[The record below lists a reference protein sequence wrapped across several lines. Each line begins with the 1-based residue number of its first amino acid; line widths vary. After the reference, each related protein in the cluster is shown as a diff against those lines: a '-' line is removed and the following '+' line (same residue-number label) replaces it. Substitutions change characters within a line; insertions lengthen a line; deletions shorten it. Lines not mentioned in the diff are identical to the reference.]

1 MLGSRFASADASRP
15 SGAPRRPRGLDPKK
29 ERDLL
34 TTAFKDRWI
43 DIVMW
48 VVVAAVVG
56 LVGYLGYAYLSTQ
69 NRERTTS
76 PAARSVANLSA
87 IVRAQPNVAAARV
100 KLAQALAADS
110 RVAEA
115 VTQYQAALKIDPGNV
130 DALSGLGVIAMQRQQ
145 LKTAEGY
152 WLKVIDL
159 IGTAEMATK
168 DQRLEVAYYYL
179 GTTYVEMKRYQD
191 AVGYLKEALRIRKDA
206 SDTHYM
212 LSVAYRG
219 LNLDD
224 QAQQEL
230 DITLA
235 FDPNN
240 AQANYDMG
248 VLRLKA
254 GDRATAA
261 ELFRRSIDNA
271 PSDKLA
277 LPTAELKKFGDAA
290 AHLAEAK
297 KLTATDAAK
306 AVVEARIAAA
316 LDPKSIDAVRIV
328 ARAYEQLGK
337 KPEATTAWQRVLQLS
352 PKDPEAVKATKG
364 VSSGS

>member
-1 MLGSRFASADASRP
+1 
-15 SGAPRRPRGLDPKK
+15 
-29 ERDLL
+29 L
-34 TTAFKDRWI
+34 TTALKDRWI
-43 DIVMW
+43 DVVTW
-48 VVVAAVVG
+48 VVTAVVVG
-56 LVGYLGYAYLSTQ
+56 LVAYLGYAYLSTQ
-69 NRERTTS
+69 NRQENSS

-87 IVRAQPNVAAARV
+87 IVREQPNSAPARV
-100 KLAQALAADS
+100 KLAQALAADG
-110 RVAEA
+110 RVPEA
-115 VTQYQAALKIDPGNV
+115 VTQYQAALKIDPANI
-130 DALSGLGVIAMQRQQ
+130 DALSGLGVVAMQRREF
-145 LKTAEGY
+145 KTAEGY
-152 WLKVIDL
+152 WLKVID
-159 IGTAEMATK
+159 IQGTGEMATK

-191 AVGYLKEALRIRKDA
+191 AVGYLKQALRIRKDA

-219 LNLDD
+219 LKLDE

-248 VLRLKA
+248 LLRAKA
-254 GDRATAA
+254 GEEATAA

-290 AHLAEAK
+290 THLAQAK
-297 KLTATDAAK
+297 KLAATDPAK
-306 AVVEARIAAA
+306 AVLEARIAAA
-316 LDPKSIDAVRIV
+316 LDPKSVDALRI
-328 ARAYEQLGK
+328 AAKAYDQLGK
-337 KPEATTAWQRVLQLS
+337 KTEATAVWQRILQLS
-352 PKDPEAVKATKG
+352 PQDPEAVQATKG
-364 VSSGS
+364 ATSGS

>member
-1 MLGSRFASADASRP
+1 
-15 SGAPRRPRGLDPKK
+15 
-29 ERDLL
+29 L
-34 TTAFKDRWI
+34 TTPLKDRWI
-43 DIVMW
+43 DVVIWIVA
-48 VVVAAVVG
+48 AAVVA
-56 LVGYLGYAYLSTQ
+56 LVGYLGYSYLSAQ
-69 NRERTTS
+69 NRQQTTS
-76 PAARSVANLSA
+76 PAARSITNLSG
-87 IVRAQPNVAAARV
+87 IVRAQPNSANARV

-115 VTQYQAALKIDPGNV
+115 VTQFQAALKIDPNNI
-130 DALSGLGVIAMQRQQ
+130 DALSGLGVIAMQRQE

-159 IGTAEMATK
+159 IGSAEMASK

-191 AVGYLKEALRIRKDA
+191 GVGYLKEALRIRKDA

-212 LSVAYRG
+212 LSVAYTG
-219 LNLDD
+219 LKLAD

-248 VLRLKA
+248 LLKA
-254 GDRATAA
+254 KAGEEATAA

-271 PSDKLA
+271 PADKLA
-277 LPTAELKKFGDAA
+277 LPTLELKKFGDAA
-290 AHLAEAK
+290 THLALAK
-297 KLTATDAAK
+297 KLAGTDAAK
-306 AVVEARIAAA
+306 AVLEARIAAA
-316 LDPKSIDAVRIV
+316 LDPTSVEALRIA
-328 ARAYEQLGK
+328 ARAYDQLGK
-337 KPEATTAWQRVLQLS
+337 QTEATAVWQRLLQLS
-352 PKDPEAVKATKG
+352 PNDPEAAKATKG
-364 VSSGS
+364 ATSGS

>member
-1 MLGSRFASADASRP
+1 M
-15 SGAPRRPRGLDPKK
+15 
-29 ERDLL
+29 
-34 TTAFKDRWI
+34 TTPLKDRWI
-43 DIVMW
+43 DIVTW
-48 VVVAAVVG
+48 IVGAAVVA
-56 LVGYLGYAYLSTQ
+56 LVAYLGFAYFSSQ
-69 NRERTTS
+69 SRQAATT

-87 IVRAQPNVAAARV
+87 IVRAQPNSAPARV

-115 VTQYQAALKIDPGNV
+115 VTQYQAALKIDPANV
-130 DALSGLGVIAMQRQQ
+130 DALSGLGIIAMQRTE

-159 IGTAEMATK
+159 LSGAEMATK

-212 LSVAYRG
+212 LSVAYTG
-219 LNLDD
+219 LNLSD
-224 QAQQEL
+224 QAQSEL

-248 VLRLKA
+248 LIKAKA
-254 GDRATAA
+254 GEEATAA
-261 ELFRRSIDNA
+261 ELFRKSVDHA
-271 PSDKLA
+271 PADKVA
-277 LPTAELKKFGDAA
+277 LPQGELKKFGVSAT
-290 AHLAEAK
+290 HLTNAN
-297 KLTATDAAK
+297 KLMATSPAK
-306 AVVEARIAAA
+306 AVLEARIAAA
-316 LDPKSIDAVRIV
+316 LDPTSVEAVRVI
-328 ARAYEQLGK
+328 AHGYEQLGMK
-337 KPEATTAWQRVLQLS
+337 TEATAAWQRLLQLS
-352 PKDPEAVKATKG
+352 PNDSEAVKATKG